1 MHISRWVPLSPDGLF
16 LFEVIISMSDNKKYY
31 YLKLKENFFESD
43 TLILLEAQ
51 KDGYLYSNILLKLYL
66 RSLKNDGRL
75 AFNNLIPYN
84 AEMLATLT
92 RHQVGTVEKALA
104 MFEQLGL
111 IEILDNG
118 VIYMTDIQNFI
129 GRSSSEADRQREY
142 QKRITDEKQKLLE
155 PCKESC
161 KKSNKESCKESN
173 KKNTPETEI
182 ELETEIDI
190 DDADSK
196 KKNSKKTSLSKQV
209 DEVIEAYKSIC
220 KSYTKIK
227 VISAERK
234 KDIEKSLK
242 TLTVEQIKE
251 CFELAEHNYLLKGM
265 IMEGKDGKE
274 PWKASFDWLIQEKN
288 LVKIFNEN
296 YAEYD
301 DRVYD
306 INKGGN
312 NNGGT
317 QQDSKEE
324 SSTVWGG
331 IDFSGIYI

>member
-1 MHISRWVPLSPDGLF
+1 
-16 LFEVIISMSDNKKYY
+16 MSDNKKYY

-66 RSLKNDGRL
+66 RSLKNEGRL

-161 KKSNKESCKESN
+161 KKSNKESCKKSN
-173 KKNTPETEI
+173 KKNTPEIETEI
-182 ELETEIDI
+182 ELDTEIETEIETDNNMSTGVDGISSIHIHYQEII
-190 DDADSK
+190 DLFNSICVSLNKVRNLTDTRK
-196 KKNSKKTSLSKQV
+196 KKIKS
-209 DEVIEAYKSIC
+209 AYKLLNGDYEGLF
-220 KSYTKIK
+220 K
-227 VISAERK
+227 R
-234 KDIEKSLK
+234 
-242 TLTVEQIKE
+242 VEE
-251 CFELAEHNYLLKGM
+251 SDFLSGRS
-265 IMEGKDGKE
+265 GKWDKCG
-274 PWKASFDWLIQEKN
+274 FDWIMKQEN
-288 LVKIFNEN
+288 MVKILEGN
-296 YAEYD
+296 YD
-301 DRVYD
+301 
-306 INKGGN
+306 NKGGN
-312 NNGGT
+312 NSGENRKHSESTDDELPECFGT
-317 QQDSKEE
+317 
-324 SSTVWGG
+324 V
-331 IDFSGIYI
+331 F

>member
-1 MHISRWVPLSPDGLF
+1 
-16 LFEVIISMSDNKKYY
+16 MSDNKKYY

-66 RSLKNDGRL
+66 RSLKNEGRL

-161 KKSNKESCKESN
+161 KKSNKESCKKSN
-173 KKNTPETEI
+173 KKNTPEIETEI
-182 ELETEIDI
+182 ELETEIETEIETDNNMSTDVDGISSIHIHYQEII
-190 DDADSK
+190 DLFNSICVSLNKVRNLTDTRK
-196 KKNSKKTSLSKQV
+196 KKIKS
-209 DEVIEAYKSIC
+209 AYKLLNGDYEGLF
-220 KSYTKIK
+220 K
-227 VISAERK
+227 R
-234 KDIEKSLK
+234 
-242 TLTVEQIKE
+242 VEE
-251 CFELAEHNYLLKGM
+251 SDFLSGRS
-265 IMEGKDGKE
+265 GKWDKCG
-274 PWKASFDWLIQEKN
+274 FDWIMKQEN
-288 LVKIFNEN
+288 MVKILEGN
-296 YAEYD
+296 YD
-301 DRVYD
+301 
-306 INKGGN
+306 NKGGN
-312 NNGGT
+312 NSGENRKHSESTDDELPECFGT
-317 QQDSKEE
+317 
-324 SSTVWGG
+324 V
-331 IDFSGIYI
+331 F

>member
-1 MHISRWVPLSPDGLF
+1 MSTGKSQGYNN
-16 LFEVIISMSDNKKYY
+16 MSDNKKYY

-43 TLILLEAQ
+43 TLILLESQ

-66 RSLKNDGRL
+66 RSLKNEGRL

-84 AEMLATLT
+84 VEMLATLT
-92 RHQVGTVEKALA
+92 RHQVGTVEKALR

-129 GRSSSEADRQREY
+129 GKSSSEADRQREY

-155 PCKESC
+155 PCKKSNKEPC
-161 KKSNKESCKESN
+161 KKSNKESCKKFN
-173 KKNTPETEI
+173 KKNTPEIEKEI
-182 ELETEIDI
+182 EK

-196 KKNSKKTSLSKQV
+196 EKSSKKASINKQI

-220 KSYTKIK
+220 KSYTKIR
-227 VISAERK
+227 VVSTDRR

-242 TLTVEQIKE
+242 TLTVEQIKQ

-265 IMEGKDGKE
+265 IIQGKDGKK
-274 PWKASFDWLIQEKN
+274 PWKANFDWLIQEKN

-296 YAEYD
+296 YGEYD

-312 NNGGT
+312 NNGEN
-317 QQDSKEE
+317 QQNNKGAYDELPDCFGF
-324 SSTVWGG
+324 V
-331 IDFSGIYI
+331 I

>member
-1 MHISRWVPLSPDGLF
+1 
-16 LFEVIISMSDNKKYY
+16 MSDNKKYY

-66 RSLKNDGRL
+66 RSLKNEGRL

-155 PCKESC
+155 PCKKSC

-173 KKNTPETEI
+173 KKNTPEI
-182 ELETEIDI
+182 ELETELETETEIDKNTESEKEKKRKTKKTDFDILI
-190 DDADSK
+190 DEYTCNDKLKESIYEFIKMRKANKKPLTPYGLKKILNKLDTLATDDDSK
-196 KKNSKKTSLSKQV
+196 IQIL
-209 DEVIEAYKSIC
+209 DKSI
-220 KSYTKIK
+220 
-227 VISAERK
+227 ER
-234 KDIEKSLK
+234 SWGG
-242 TLTVEQIKE
+242 V
-251 CFELAEHNYLLKGM
+251 FEL
-265 IMEGKDGKE
+265 
-274 PWKASFDWLIQEKN
+274 
-288 LVKIFNEN
+288 
-296 YAEYD
+296 
-301 DRVYD
+301 
-306 INKGGN
+306 N
-312 NNGGT
+312 NNGNRQS
-317 QQDSKEE
+317 QQHEKPKIDLNKLTFEE
-324 SSTVWGG
+324 LEEYERNGG
-331 IDFSGIYI
+331 MLNV